1 MSDQPE
7 VLQIASGTKP
17 GSCCGAEEGGPP
29 TARDNPQTIRTE
41 VQNYY
46 GEVAELQLTGRS
58 QSDCCGSDLYGGED
72 LSLLPDTAVQ
82 SSRGCGN
89 PHAIAS
95 LQPGEIVLDLGSG
108 GGLDVLLAARQ
119 VGEDGYV
126 YGVDMTDSMLELAR
140 GNAEKVGATKV
151 EFRKGDLEDLPLNA
165 DSVDVIISNCVVNLT
180 PDKGKALHEAFR
192 VLKPWGRLAISDIV
206 VDGDLNGLPVTEE
219 QIRAGLSWAGCI
231 AGALTVT
238 ELTNLLHDAGF
249 EDIAITVVHRYSA
262 ADFLGDLP
270 SALTDL
276 QPPVLQDLSNALQ
289 AAASRRA
296 SPASEPVLG
305 HLVGSPAILR
315 RLPRLLVPI
324 PLYLETLGLPD
335 WQIGFVLGAFGVSF
349 GALFAFLPLLAERKE
364 LASVGAAYG
373 VCRVSII
380 ATRILTGRLLDRYNR
395 GQVIF
400 PPC

>member
-7 VLQIASGTKP
+7 VLKIASGTKP

-29 TARDNPQTIRTE
+29 AARDNPQTIRTE

-46 GEVAELQLTGRS
+46 AEVAELQLTGRS
-58 QSDCCGSDLYGGED
+58 QSACCGSDLYVSED

-140 GNAEKVGATKV
+140 GNAAKVGATNV
-151 EFRKGDLEDLPLNA
+151 EFRMGDLEDLPLNA

-192 VLKPWGRLAISDIV
+192 VLKPGGRLAISDIV
-206 VDGDLNGLPVTEE
+206 VDGDLSGLPASEE

-249 EDIAITVVHRYSA
+249 EDIAITVEHRYSA

-276 QPPVLQDLSNALQ
+276 QPPVLQDLLQ
-289 AAASRRA
+289 RFTSSSIEA
-296 SPASEPVLG
+296 
-305 HLVGSPAILR
+305 
-315 RLPRLLVPI
+315 
-324 PLYLETLGLPD
+324 
-335 WQIGFVLGAFGVSF
+335 
-349 GALFAFLPLLAERKE
+349 RK
-364 LASVGAAYG
+364 
-373 VCRVSII
+373 
-380 ATRILTGRLLDRYNR
+380 
-395 GQVIF
+395 
-400 PPC
+400 PCQ

>member
-1 MSDQPE
+1 MSDQLE
-7 VLQIASGTKP
+7 VLQITCGTKP
-17 GSCCGAEEGGPP
+17 GTCCGSEPGDPQP
-29 TARDNPQTIRTE
+29 SRDNPQTIRTE

-58 QSDCCGSDLYGGED
+58 QSDCCGSDLYEGED
-72 LSLLPDTAVQ
+72 LTLLPDTAVQ

-140 GNAEKVGATKV
+140 GNAAKVGATNV

-180 PDKGKALHEAFR
+180 PDKGKALYEAFR
-192 VLKPWGRLAISDIV
+192 VLKPGGRLAISDIV
-206 VDGDLNGLPVTEE
+206 VDGDLSGLPVSEE

-238 ELTNLLHDAGF
+238 ELTNLLQDAGF
-249 EDIAITVVHRYSA
+249 EDIAITVEHRYSA

-276 QPPVLQDLSNALQ
+276 QPLVLQDLLQ
-289 AAASRRA
+289 RFTS
-296 SPASEPVLG
+296 S
-305 HLVGSPAILR
+305 
-315 RLPRLLVPI
+315 
-324 PLYLETLGLPD
+324 
-335 WQIGFVLGAFGVSF
+335 
-349 GALFAFLPLLAERKE
+349 
-364 LASVGAAYG
+364 
-373 VCRVSII
+373 SIE
-380 ATRILTGRLLDRYNR
+380 AHK
-395 GQVIF
+395 
-400 PPC
+400 PCQ

>member
-192 VLKPWGRLAISDIV
+192 VLKPGGRLAISDIV
-206 VDGDLNGLPVTEE
+206 VDGDLSGLPASEE

-276 QPPVLQDLSNALQ
+276 QPPVLQDLLQ
-289 AAASRRA
+289 RFTSSSIEA
-296 SPASEPVLG
+296 
-305 HLVGSPAILR
+305 
-315 RLPRLLVPI
+315 
-324 PLYLETLGLPD
+324 
-335 WQIGFVLGAFGVSF
+335 
-349 GALFAFLPLLAERKE
+349 RK
-364 LASVGAAYG
+364 
-373 VCRVSII
+373 
-380 ATRILTGRLLDRYNR
+380 
-395 GQVIF
+395 
-400 PPC
+400 PCQ

>member
-1 MSDQPE
+1 MSDQLE
-7 VLQIASGTKP
+7 VLQVTCGTKP
-17 GSCCGAEEGGPP
+17 GTCCGAEEGAPP
-29 TARDNPQTIRTE
+29 AARDNPQTIRTD

-46 GEVAELQLTGRS
+46 GEVAELQLTGSS
-58 QSDCCGSDLYGGED
+58 QSDCCGSDLYDGED
-72 LSLLPDTAVQ
+72 LTLLPDTAVQ

-140 GNAEKVGATKV
+140 GNAAKVGATNV

-165 DSVDVIISNCVVNLT
+165 NSVNVIISNCVVNLT

-192 VLKPWGRLAISDIV
+192 VLKTGGRLAISDIV
-206 VDGDLNGLPVTEE
+206 VDGDLSGLHVSEE

-238 ELTNLLHDAGF
+238 ELTNLLQDAGF
-249 EDIAITVVHRYSA
+249 EDIAITVEHHYSA

-270 SALTDL
+270 PALTDL
-276 QPPVLQDLSNALQ
+276 QPLVLQDLLQ
-289 AAASRRA
+289 RFTSSSIEA
-296 SPASEPVLG
+296 
-305 HLVGSPAILR
+305 
-315 RLPRLLVPI
+315 
-324 PLYLETLGLPD
+324 
-335 WQIGFVLGAFGVSF
+335 
-349 GALFAFLPLLAERKE
+349 RK
-364 LASVGAAYG
+364 
-373 VCRVSII
+373 
-380 ATRILTGRLLDRYNR
+380 
-395 GQVIF
+395 
-400 PPC
+400 PCQ

>member
-1 MSDQPE
+1 MSDQLE
-7 VLQIASGTKP
+7 VLQITCGTKP
-17 GSCCGAEEGGPP
+17 GTCCGAEEGAPP
-29 TARDNPQTIRTE
+29 AARDNPQTIRTD

-46 GEVAELQLTGRS
+46 GEVAELQLTGSS
-58 QSDCCGSDLYGGED
+58 QSDCCGNDLYSGED
-72 LSLLPDTAVQ
+72 LTLLPDTAVQ

-140 GNAEKVGATKV
+140 GNAAKVGATNV

-165 DSVDVIISNCVVNLT
+165 DSVNVIISNCVVNLT

-192 VLKPWGRLAISDIV
+192 VLKTGGRLAISDIV
-206 VDGDLNGLPVTEE
+206 VDGDLSGLHVSEE
-219 QIRAGLSWAGCI
+219 QIRSGLSWAGCI

-249 EDIAITVVHRYSA
+249 EDIAITVEHRYSA

-270 SALTDL
+270 TALTDL
-276 QPPVLQDLSNALQ
+276 QPLVLQDLLQ
-289 AAASRRA
+289 RFTS
-296 SPASEPVLG
+296 S
-305 HLVGSPAILR
+305 
-315 RLPRLLVPI
+315 
-324 PLYLETLGLPD
+324 
-335 WQIGFVLGAFGVSF
+335 
-349 GALFAFLPLLAERKE
+349 
-364 LASVGAAYG
+364 
-373 VCRVSII
+373 SIE
-380 ATRILTGRLLDRYNR
+380 AHK
-395 GQVIF
+395 
-400 PPC
+400 PCQ

>member
-1 MSDQPE
+1 MSDQPD
-7 VLQIASGTKP
+7 VLQIASGTQP

-29 TARDNPQTIRTE
+29 AARDNPQTIRTE

-58 QSDCCGSDLYGGED
+58 QPDCCGSDFYEGED

-140 GNAEKVGATKV
+140 GNAAKVGATKV
-151 EFRKGDLEDLPLNA
+151 EFRMGDLEDLPLNA

-192 VLKPWGRLAISDIV
+192 VLKPGGRLAISDIV
-206 VDGDLNGLPVTEE
+206 VDGDLSGLPVSEE

-276 QPPVLQDLSNALQ
+276 QPPVLQDLLQ
-289 AAASRRA
+289 RFTSSSIEA
-296 SPASEPVLG
+296 
-305 HLVGSPAILR
+305 
-315 RLPRLLVPI
+315 
-324 PLYLETLGLPD
+324 
-335 WQIGFVLGAFGVSF
+335 
-349 GALFAFLPLLAERKE
+349 RK
-364 LASVGAAYG
+364 
-373 VCRVSII
+373 
-380 ATRILTGRLLDRYNR
+380 
-395 GQVIF
+395 
-400 PPC
+400 PCQ

>member
-29 TARDNPQTIRTE
+29 AARDNPQTIRTE

-46 GEVAELQLTGRS
+46 SEVAELQLTGRS
-58 QSDCCGSDLYGGED
+58 QPDCCGSDFYEGED

-206 VDGDLNGLPVTEE
+206 VDSDLSGLPVSEE

-276 QPPVLQDLSNALQ
+276 QPHVLQDLLQ
-289 AAASRRA
+289 RFTSSSIEA
-296 SPASEPVLG
+296 
-305 HLVGSPAILR
+305 
-315 RLPRLLVPI
+315 
-324 PLYLETLGLPD
+324 
-335 WQIGFVLGAFGVSF
+335 
-349 GALFAFLPLLAERKE
+349 RK
-364 LASVGAAYG
+364 
-373 VCRVSII
+373 
-380 ATRILTGRLLDRYNR
+380 
-395 GQVIF
+395 
-400 PPC
+400 PCQ

>member
-7 VLQIASGTKP
+7 VLQIGSGTKP

-29 TARDNPQTIRTE
+29 AARDNPQTIRTE

-58 QSDCCGSDLYGGED
+58 QTDCCGSDLYVSED

-140 GNAEKVGATKV
+140 GNAAKVGATKV

-192 VLKPWGRLAISDIV
+192 VLKPGGRLAISDIV
-206 VDGDLNGLPVTEE
+206 VDGDLSGLPVSEE

-238 ELTNLLHDAGF
+238 ELTNLLQDAGF
-249 EDIAITVVHRYSA
+249 EDIAITVEHRYSA

-276 QPPVLQDLSNALQ
+276 QPPVLQDLLQ
-289 AAASRRA
+289 RFTSSSIEA
-296 SPASEPVLG
+296 
-305 HLVGSPAILR
+305 
-315 RLPRLLVPI
+315 
-324 PLYLETLGLPD
+324 
-335 WQIGFVLGAFGVSF
+335 
-349 GALFAFLPLLAERKE
+349 RK
-364 LASVGAAYG
+364 
-373 VCRVSII
+373 
-380 ATRILTGRLLDRYNR
+380 
-395 GQVIF
+395 
-400 PPC
+400 PCQ

>member
-7 VLQIASGTKP
+7 VLQIGSGTQP
-17 GSCCGAEEGGPP
+17 GSCCCAEEGGPP
-29 TARDNPQTIRTE
+29 AARDNPQTIRTE

-58 QSDCCGSDLYGGED
+58 QPDCCGSDFYEGED

-140 GNAEKVGATKV
+140 GNAAKVGATKV

-206 VDGDLNGLPVTEE
+206 VDGDLSGLPVTEE

-276 QPPVLQDLSNALQ
+276 QPPVLQDLLQ
-289 AAASRRA
+289 RFTSSSIEA
-296 SPASEPVLG
+296 
-305 HLVGSPAILR
+305 
-315 RLPRLLVPI
+315 
-324 PLYLETLGLPD
+324 
-335 WQIGFVLGAFGVSF
+335 
-349 GALFAFLPLLAERKE
+349 RK
-364 LASVGAAYG
+364 
-373 VCRVSII
+373 
-380 ATRILTGRLLDRYNR
+380 
-395 GQVIF
+395 
-400 PPC
+400 PCQ